1 MSLFGALT
9 SGVSGLKAQ
18 SSAMAAIADN
28 ITNVN
33 TIGYKKTGVE
43 FQTLVTKQTSTSA
56 YSPGG
61 VQSRPRSSTDVQGLL
76 QATTSQTDLA
86 ISGEGFFVINE
97 SREPG
102 TSDEY
107 MFTRAGSFFMDDE
120 GFLRNTAGYYLQG
133 WPTDPSGNIILPK
146 GSNAGLTN
154 TQIISPR
161 FIETVNLSSISGTPA
176 VTSEI
181 EIGANLPAN
190 AAIGEQH
197 NIDIQFFD
205 TLANPN
211 DTSII
216 LTKSDT
222 NEWDIEVS
230 PPANSSVVNLYDDA
244 GDIYQSIGQLE
255 FDGIPDAGQS
265 LSVTVGA
272 TAYTYSFVNG
282 STVAGDDQIQVDG
295 NRTVSQ
301 IVSELRD
308 EINNDTAGTPAS
320 TKLGNGT
327 VLLIK
332 GDSTNPVITVD
343 PSGLTAGGVPVTSQT
358 NPFTVQP
365 VTATAPALT
374 FGGDGVPSAVG
385 VHEMSVYGFTSGAAD
400 LDDAD
405 LDGDGN
411 LDVERVSLG
420 FGTIGEADGM
430 TQFGAEFSPSFVR
443 QNGAKFGN
451 FSGVTISPGGEMVA
465 LFDNGERRTIYQL
478 PVATFVNPNGL
489 GGKSGNA
496 WNGTQAS
503 GDPTLRGADSG
514 PAGQI
519 FQSSL
524 EASTV
529 DIGEEFTDMIVVQR
543 AYSAATKIISTAD
556 EMLEELV
563 RIKR

>member
-9 SGVSGLKAQ
+9 SGVSGLVAQ
-18 SSAMAAIADN
+18 SSAMGAIADN

-43 FQTLVTKQTSTSA
+43 FQTLVTKQTSSSA

-61 VQSRPRSSTDVQGLL
+61 VQSRPRASTDVQGLL

-86 ISGEGFFVINE
+86 ISGEGFFVVNE
-97 SREPG
+97 AREPG
-102 TSDEY
+102 AGNEY

-120 GFLRNTAGYYLQG
+120 GFLRNTAGLYLQG
-133 WPTDPSGNIILPK
+133 WPTDPSGNVILPD

-154 TQIISPR
+154 TRIISSR
-161 FIETVNLSSISGTPA
+161 FMETVNLSGISGTPA
-176 VTSEI
+176 VTSEV

-190 AAIGEQH
+190 AAVGEKY

-205 TLANPN
+205 TLGNAN
-211 DTSII
+211 DTSLV
-216 LTKSDT
+216 LTKSAA
-222 NEWDIEVS
+222 NEWDISVD
-230 PPANSSVVNLYDDA
+230 PPADSSVVNLYDDA
-244 GDIYQSIGQLE
+244 GNVYQSVGQLE
-255 FDGIPDAGQS
+255 FSGIPDAGQS
-265 LSVTVGA
+265 LSVTVGG
-272 TAYTYSFVNG
+272 TPYSYTFVNG
-282 STVAGDDQIQVDG
+282 STVAGDSQIQVDG
-295 NRTVSQ
+295 NRTLAQV
-301 IVSELRD
+301 VSELRD
-308 EINNDTAGTPAS
+308 EINNDVASGPAS

-332 GDSTNPVITVD
+332 GDTTNPVITVD

-358 NPFTVQP
+358 NPFSVQP
-365 VTATAPALT
+365 QTTTGPALT
-374 FGGDGVPSAVG
+374 FGGDGVPSVAG
-385 VHEMSVYGFTSGAAD
+385 LQKMSVHGFTSGAAD

-411 LDVERVSLG
+411 LDVEQITFG

-430 TQFGAEFSPSFVR
+430 TQFGAEFTPSFVR
-443 QNGAKFGN
+443 QNGANFGT
-451 FSGVTISPGGEMVA
+451 FSGVTISSGGEMVA

-496 WNGTQAS
+496 WNATQSS

-519 FQSSL
+519 IQSSL

-543 AYSAATKIISTAD
+543 AYSAATRIISTAD

>member
-9 SGVSGLKAQ
+9 SGVSGLVAQ

-43 FQTLVTKQTSTSA
+43 FQTLVTKQTSSSA

-61 VQSRPRSSTDVQGLL
+61 VQSRPRASTDVQGLL

-86 ISGEGFFVINE
+86 ISGEGFFVVNE
-97 SREPG
+97 AREPG
-102 TSDEY
+102 AGDEY
-107 MFTRAGSFFMDDE
+107 MFTRAGSFFMDDQ
-120 GFLRNTAGYYLQG
+120 GFMRNTAGFYLQG
-133 WPTDPSGNIILPK
+133 WPTDPSGNVVLPD

-154 TQIISPR
+154 TRIISSS
-161 FIETVNLSSISGTPA
+161 FMETVNLSGISGTPA

-181 EIGANLPAN
+181 EVGANLPAN
-190 AAIGEQH
+190 ADVGSQYS
-197 NIDIQFFD
+197 IDIQFFD
-205 TLANPN
+205 TLGNAN
-211 DTSII
+211 DTSIV
-216 LTKSDT
+216 LTKSDA
-222 NEWDIEVS
+222 NEWEIAAN
-230 PPANSSVVNLYDDA
+230 PPADAAVVNLYDDA
-244 GDIYQSIGQLE
+244 GDIYESVGQLE
-255 FDGIPDAGQS
+255 FDDIPDVGQS
-265 LSVTVGA
+265 LSITVGA
-272 TAYTYSFVNG
+272 TPYTYTFVAG
-282 STVAGDDQIQVDG
+282 ATAAGDDQIQVDG
-295 NRTVSQ
+295 NRTLAQ
-301 IVSELRD
+301 IVGELRS
-308 EINNDTAGTPAS
+308 EINADLPSGPAS
-320 TKLGNGT
+320 TKIGNGT
-327 VLLIK
+327 VLLLK
-332 GDSTNPVITVD
+332 GDTTNPIITVD

-358 NPFTVQP
+358 DPFSVQP
-365 VTATAPALT
+365 KTAAGPALT
-374 FGGDGVPSAVG
+374 FGGDGVPSAFG
-385 VHEMSVYGFTSGAAD
+385 VQKMSVHGFSSGAAD

-405 LDGDGN
+405 LTGDGN
-411 LDVERVSLG
+411 LDVEQISLG
-420 FGTIGEADGM
+420 FGTIGEADGV
-430 TQFGAEFSPSFVR
+430 TQFGAEFTPNFVS
-443 QNGAKFGN
+443 QNGAKFGT

-496 WNGTQAS
+496 WNATQSS
-503 GDPTLRGADSG
+503 GDPTLRNADTG

-519 FQSSL
+519 VQSSL

>member
-9 SGVSGLKAQ
+9 SGVSGLVSQ

-33 TIGYKKTGVE
+33 TVGYKKTGVE
-43 FQTLVTKQTSTSA
+43 FQTLVTKQTSSSA

-61 VQSRPRSSTDVQGLL
+61 VQSRPRASTDVQGLL
-76 QATTSQTDLA
+76 QATTSQTDIA
-86 ISGEGFFVINE
+86 ISGEGFFVVNE
-97 SREPG
+97 ARQPG
-102 TSDEY
+102 AGDEY

-120 GFLRNTAGYYLQG
+120 GFLRNTAGFYLQG
-133 WPTDPSGNIILPK
+133 WPTDPSGNVILPD

-154 TQIISPR
+154 TRIISSR
-161 FIETVNLSSISGTPA
+161 FMETVNLSGISGTPA
-176 VTSEI
+176 VTSEV

-190 AAIGEQH
+190 ALVGDQH

-205 TLANPN
+205 TLGNAN
-211 DTSII
+211 DTSVV
-216 LTKSDT
+216 LTKSAA
-222 NEWDIEVS
+222 NEWDISVD
-230 PPANSSVVNLYDDA
+230 PPADSAVVNLYDDS
-244 GDIYQSIGQLE
+244 GNIYQSVGQLE
-255 FDGIPDAGQS
+255 FSGIPDAGQS
-265 LSVTVGA
+265 LSLSVGG
-272 TAYTYSFVNG
+272 TPYTYTFVATT
-282 STVAGDDQIQVDG
+282 TVAGDGQIQVNG
-295 NRTVSQ
+295 NRTLAQV
-301 IVSELRD
+301 VSELRE
-308 EINNDTAGTPAS
+308 EINADVGNSPAS

-332 GDSTNPVITVD
+332 GDTTNPIITVD

-358 NPFTVQP
+358 APFSVQP
-365 VTATAPALT
+365 KTATTPALT
-374 FGGDGVPSAVG
+374 FGGDGVPSIVG
-385 VHEMSVYGFTSGAAD
+385 VHKMSVHGFTSGAAD

-411 LDVERVSLG
+411 LDVEQVTFG

-430 TQFGAEFSPSFVR
+430 TQFGAEFTPSFVR
-443 QNGAKFGN
+443 QNGAKFGT

-489 GGKSGNA
+489 GGKSGNV
-496 WNGTQAS
+496 WNATQSS
-503 GDPTLRGADSG
+503 GDPTLRAADSG

-519 FQSSL
+519 VQSSL

-543 AYSAATKIISTAD
+543 AYSAATRIISTAD